1 MNRNFCLKYLTIC
14 LASFFLINTSTVIAA
29 NSAGKIEF
37 SRGQVLGK
45 TGEAKAAKISRG
57 SDLQAGQLISTGP
70 GGIAIIRLAD
80 DSLITLRSNSEFRV
94 DTQSDADDDEPSM
107 FMSLLKGGLRLVTGL
122 IGKKNPEGYRLKT
135 PMATIGI
142 RGTEFNARICEQDC
156 ATEDSQKANQPAKPV
171 PKPVGRI
178 AAQRGTVMAVSRDGE
193 SRKLHIGGPVY
204 EGDSIETGKRSHTVI
219 NFRDKSRI
227 SLNRDTLFTVDKHEF
242 DSEKSNTGSALFS
255 LFRGGLRALT
265 GLIGKINPKGFT
277 VKTPVA
283 TIGIRGTGFDL
294 ACQGSCISGGGNL
307 GSAIDVG
314 QADGLYASTWDGVIE
329 LKQGSATQL
338 LKVGE
343 TAFLANGLTAPI
355 VVPKIPAIIE
365 QLMAPRPDLVST
377 PDLFQSVTPDAINE
391 GLYVNVDDG
400 HVILENESG
409 KALNLGAGESGYVL
423 NATSLPV
430 RLASVPAFQSLDSF
444 PSPSGMN
451 LSAPDLP
458 VSLLEELSIGATLLG
473 AVFFLGSDDDDDDDD
488 DDESDNVIVPV
499 LKPESEKKAIDPLLM
514 TEAEKLA
521 LKKAKANA
529 YNRTGFYLGVAG
541 GKTGSQVDV
550 DELELTLSSLNGAS
564 STINIDTLDKV
575 SSGITSRVY
584 AGYRFNKILALE
596 LSHYDLGEVDI
607 NINGTFTDLNQFAD
621 GALNELPYLVN
632 GTSLTA
638 NLLIPLGIFTER
650 FTLFFKAGAIVWEG
664 DIEATIDG
672 QNFVRTVEGESSIL
686 GTGLALNLG
695 DYLSLRF
702 DIDLINLT
710 PERVV
715 VGTAGIM
722 LQF

>member
-1 MNRNFCLKYLTIC
+1 MMNRTLNSKFLTVCLSC
-14 LASFFLINTSTVIAA
+14 FLFINTSLVLAA

-37 SRGQVLGK
+37 SRGQVSGK
-45 TGEAKAAKISRG
+45 TGDAKALRLSRG
-57 SDLQAGQLISTGP
+57 NNLQAGQLISTGP

-80 DSLITLRSNSEFRV
+80 DSLITLRSNSQFRV
-94 DTQSDADDDEPSM
+94 DRQSDPEEDEPSM

-142 RGTEFNARICEQDC
+142 RGTEFNARICELDC
-156 ATEDSQKANQPAKPV
+156 ATEDSQKINQPAKPV
-171 PKPVGRI
+171 ARPVGRI
-178 AAQRGTVMAVSRDGE
+178 AIQTGPVTAISRDGK
-193 SRKLHIGGPVY
+193 SRKLHIGGPIY
-204 EGDSIETGKRSHTVI
+204 EGDSIETGKKSHTVI

-227 SLNRDTLFTVDKHEF
+227 SLNRDTLFTVDKHEY
-242 DSEKSNTGSALFS
+242 DSKKSDSGSALFS

-265 GLIGKINPKGFT
+265 GLIGKINPAGFR

-294 ACQGSCISGGGNL
+294 ACQGSCISSGGNL

-338 LKVGE
+338 LKAGN
-343 TAFLANGLTAPI
+343 TAFVANGLTAPI
-355 VVPKIPAIIE
+355 VVPQIPLIIE
-365 QLMAPRPDLVST
+365 QLMAPRPDFVST
-377 PDLFQSVTPDAINE
+377 PDLFQSVSQDAINE

-423 NATSLPV
+423 DATSSPV
-430 RLASVPAFQSLDSF
+430 RLASVPAFQNLDNF

-458 VSLLEELSIGATLLG
+458 GTLLDELSIGASLLG
-473 AVFFLGSDDDDDDDD
+473 AVFLFGSDDDGDQ
-488 DDESDNVIVPV
+488 ELKEAKKTEPIIPV
-499 LKPESEKKAIDPLLM
+499 LGKESEVESIKKPKSKSD
-514 TEAEKLA
+514 E
-521 LKKAKANA
+521 

-541 GKTGSQVDV
+541 GKSVSLTDE
-550 DELELTLSSLNGAS
+550 DELELTLGSLNGVS
-564 STINIDTLDKV
+564 GEVDIDIIDKD
-575 SSGITSRVY
+575 SSGTTSRVY
-584 AGYRFNKILALE
+584 AGYRFNKVFSLE
-596 LSHYDLGEVDI
+596 LSQYDLGEVNID
-607 NINGTFTDLNQFAD
+607 INGTFTDLNLFAD
-621 GALNELPYLVN
+621 EAFNELPYYVR

-638 NLLIPLGIFTER
+638 NLLLPIGIFTER
-650 FTLFFKAGAIVWEG
+650 FTVFLKAGVMLWDG

-672 QNFVRTVEGESSIL
+672 QNFVRSVDGDSSMV
-686 GTGLALNLG
+686 GAGLALNLG

-702 DIDLINLT
+702 DLDQIYLDPEPLI
-710 PERVV
+710 
-715 VGTAGIM
+715 VGTVGIM